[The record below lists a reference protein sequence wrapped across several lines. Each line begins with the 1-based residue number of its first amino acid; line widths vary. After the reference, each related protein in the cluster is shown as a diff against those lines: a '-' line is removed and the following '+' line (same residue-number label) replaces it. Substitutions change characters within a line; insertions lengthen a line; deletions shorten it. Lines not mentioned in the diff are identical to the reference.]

1 MKTLKLFF
9 AASLF
14 GVAFSAHTAS
24 GVAHAR
30 KFSSAYTVLKTQ
42 CKAIAEGE
50 AQGDDTPLRC
60 GGFGGYEIRID
71 FSAASSH
78 LRVQRKGGGT
88 EDSVELAQQ
97 PLDYDSKRKIEW
109 RFAGGKPFAVIFRV
123 DKPKDGL
130 DPSEMWRPENKA
142 GESWLVKGL
151 KGYERI
157 DCPNTLV
164 LNYALSVQDFQLL
177 HTFRRA
183 RSASL

>member
-9 AASLF
+9 AAALF
-14 GVAFSAHTAS
+14 GVAFSSHAAS
-24 GVAHAR
+24 GVARAR
-30 KFSSAYTVLKTQ
+30 KFSSAYTNLRTK
-42 CKAIAEGE
+42 CKAIAGGE
-50 AQGDDTPLRC
+50 ARGDDTPLRC

-78 LRVQRKGGGT
+78 LRLQRKGGVS

-97 PLDYDSKRKIEW
+97 PLDYDSKGKIEW
-109 RFAGGKPFAVIFRV
+109 RFAKGKPFAVIFHV

-151 KGYERI
+151 KGHERI
-157 DCPNTLV
+157 DFEVAADTPDAN
-164 LNYALSVQDFQLL
+164 QK
-177 HTFRRA
+177 A
-183 RSASL
+183 RELADGAYTKGR